1 MIRLFFGIDSSANTP
16 HPCTLDL
23 RRSIFGG
30 SGSGATLYRTR
41 PPEPFALAF
50 VFVFVVFVFVIV
62 VWAARALTWIV
73 ASRALTRYQER
84 ISHYSRVKAR
94 GSDAVPP
101 RSAC

>member
-1 MIRLFFGIDSSANTP
+1 
-16 HPCTLDL
+16 L

-73 ASRALTRYQER
+73 ASRALNT
-84 ISHYSRVKAR
+84 ISGTDLSLQSSY
-94 GSDAVPP
+94 GTQQ
-101 RSAC
+101 